1 MAQLKSSIVTGSL
14 RVTDAVLTDTVQTST
29 VKAPTTSGG
38 TTYGVGTSGQV
49 LTTNGTTVYWGA
61 VPATVSPSSTTP
73 KMDGTAAVGSE
84 TAFARGDHVHPTDTS
99 RAASSHSHGNITNAG
114 AITATGVA
122 PASGDA
128 VVFADSSASNVLVKS
143 SATFDGST
151 TTKALTQKGTFE
163 TFLTEHQDL
172 SAYAP
177 LASPA
182 LTGTPTA
189 PTAASGTNT
198 TQIATTAF
206 VKAAVD
212 AKTVPVATTTTPK
225 MDGTA
230 AVGTETAYSRGD
242 HVHPTDTSRAP
253 LASPALTGT
262 PTAPTA
268 NYETNSTQIATT
280 AYVDTARKSA
290 SIEYIVGTQ
299 AASTNAWTGNTVD
312 SELYTGKTIAY
323 KLPFAG
329 TSSAA
334 TLNLTLA
341 DGETTTG
348 AKNVYLNNNTGVTTH
363 FPVNTVIVLVYDGTY
378 WRTFDYNTN
387 DNYLAYR
394 IRRGNG
400 TYKAVTALYR
410 YQFLLTYSETQ
421 LLPINAV
428 NNSTA
433 TSKTLT
439 TEPFDPFGEIYYYPT
454 TTTISAGAN
463 IGVSNLYTQ
472 YEAADLRYSFNTGST
487 LTAHKPIYIVAVPQ
501 SNGKAVL
508 HTAPISQ
515 DLPTTEDGLIYICI
529 GRAYDTYRIEI
540 DQYKPVYY
548 YKDSAI
554 RLWTNPAAS
563 PQQQADWNETNTSSV
578 SYIKNKP
585 TIPEGA
591 SASSTTPK
599 MDGTATVGTETTF
612 ARGDHIHPTDTSRAA
627 LASPTFTGTPK
638 APTAAAGTSNTQIA
652 TTAFVDTAINNVAGT
667 IISVSIPAS
676 AWSNKSATVT
686 CAGVTSTS
694 NIIVT
699 SDPSTMEAATE
710 AGVYCSA
717 QGTNS
722 LTFSCMSDEP
732 SVSLTMDVWIG
743 NYIIDSVTYAPLSS
757 PAFTGTPTAPTATT
771 GTSTTQIATTAFV
784 ANSLSAYALKASP
797 TFTGTP
803 KAPTAATGD
812 SSTQIATTAF
822 VANALAN
829 MPSGSTL
836 LKVDFGTISSLPQT
850 VSGTSIT
857 SDMEVIN
864 AVLGSPNVQDGDW
877 TVTTAIGSVTVSGT
891 ITGSTTL
898 VIYLSDVETA

>member
-1 MAQLKSSIVTGSL
+1 MTGSL

-38 TTYGVGTSGQV
+38 TTYGAGTSGQV
-49 LTTNGTTVYWGA
+49 LKTNGTTAYWGDDTASKADAADITTTANA
-61 VPATVSPSSTTP
+61 VAIYTDANGTFGTKATSNGAAYATSTNGALTFGTLPVAQGGTGQTTGTNAANYFMNSLDTGSSTP
-73 KMDGTAAVGSE
+73 VDADYYISQYVG
-84 TAFARGDHVHPTDTS
+84 G
-99 RAASSHSHGNITNAG
+99 G
-114 AITATGVA
+114 
-122 PASGDA
+122 
-128 VVFADSSASNVLVKS
+128 
-143 SATFDGST
+143 T
-151 TTKALTQKGTFE
+151 TTKTYHRRPMSALWEYIKGKISSILGISSNTNGI
-163 TFLTEHQDL
+163 
-172 SAYAP
+172 P
-177 LASPA
+177 L
-182 LTGTPTA
+182 A
-189 PTAASGTNT
+189 PTATAGTNT
-198 TQIATTAF
+198 TQVATTAF

-230 AVGTETAYSRGD
+230 AVGSETKWAKGD

-253 LASPALTGT
+253 LASPAFTGT

-299 AASTNAWTGNTVD
+299 TAATNVWTGNTVD
-312 SELYTGKTIAY
+312 SELYIGKTIAY

-400 TYKAVTALYR
+400 TYKSVTALYR

-433 TSKTLT
+433 TNKTLT

-487 LTAHKPIYIVAVPQ
+487 LTAHNPIYIVAVPQ

-540 DQYKPVYY
+540 DQNKPVYY

-599 MDGTATVGTETTF
+599 MDGTATVGTETAF

-667 IISVSIPAS
+667 IVSVSIPAS

-699 SDPSTMEAATE
+699 SDPSTMQAATE

-722 LTFSCMSDEP
+722 LTFSCLSDEP

-743 NYIIDSVTYAPLSS
+743 NYIIDSITYAPLSS

-797 TFTGTP
+797 AFTGTP
-803 KAPTAATGD
+803 TAPTATSGD

-822 VANALAN
+822 VANAISQI
-829 MPSGSTL
+829 PTGGSTL
-836 LKVDFGTISSLPQT
+836 IKVNFGTISSLPQT
-850 VSGTSIT
+850 VSGSSIT
-857 SDMEVIN
+857 SDMEVIS
-864 AVLGSPNVQDGDW
+864 AVLGTPTAQDGDW
-877 TVTTAIGSVTVSGT
+877 TVTTANGSVTVSGT
-891 ITGSTTL
+891 ITGTTTL